1 MAVIQNALR
10 RKAMATLRAGLV
22 IRRPTPAAVLAAIER
37 AEAGGLDAVW
47 STVGGVAPD
56 AVTLFA
62 AAAVR
67 TARITLG
74 TSIVPTYPRH
84 PAALASQALAIA
96 GLAPGRFR
104 LGIGP
109 SHRPV
114 IEGGFGIPMGTPL
127 DHLREYLT
135 VLRDLLWNGRTDV
148 AGTYY
153 TVRLALPPSLT
164 PPQTPLLI
172 SALRANA
179 FRLTG
184 EIADGAISWVCPV
197 PYLVGTALPA
207 MRAGAEA
214 AHRSV
219 PPLVGHVPVA
229 MSADRPAVHAAAR
242 SQLGM
247 YGRLPFYARMFAD
260 AGFPVGSDGVMPDA
274 LLDSLVVAGTPA
286 TVRARLEEIQAAG
299 VNELIVTHIPI
310 ADEDA
315 EEAAL
320 ISVLAENA

>member
-1 MAVIQNALR
+1 
-10 RKAMATLRAGLV
+10 MATLRAGLV
-22 IRRPTPAAVLAAIER
+22 IAKPNPAAALAAIER

-67 TARITLG
+67 TTRITLG

-84 PAALASQALAIA
+84 PAVLAAQALAIT

-135 VLRDLLWNGRTDV
+135 VLRDLLWDGRTDF

-153 TVRLALPPSLT
+153 TVRLALPPTITL
-164 PPQTPLLI
+164 PRTPLLI

-179 FRLTG
+179 FRLAG

-207 MRAGAEA
+207 MRAGADA
-214 AHRSV
+214 ANRPV

-229 MSADRPAVHAAAR
+229 MHTDQHAVRAAAR
-242 SQLGM
+242 ARLAM

-260 AGFPVGSDGVMPDA
+260 AGFPVGSDGAMSDA
-274 LLDSLVVAGTPA
+274 LLDSLVVAGTPE
-286 TVRARLEEIQAAG
+286 TVRARLEAIQAAG
-299 VNELIVTHIPI
+299 VDELIVTHVSV
-310 ADEDA
+310 ADDDA

-320 ISVLAENA
+320 IGVLA

>member
-1 MAVIQNALR
+1 
-10 RKAMATLRAGLV
+10 MATLRAGLV
-22 IRRPTPAAVLAAIER
+22 IRRPNPAATLAAIER
-37 AEAGGLDAVW
+37 AEASGLDAVW
-47 STVGGVAPD
+47 STVGGAAPD

-67 TARITLG
+67 TTRITLG

-109 SHRPV
+109 SHRPT
-114 IEGGFGIPMGTPL
+114 IEGAFGIPMGTPL

-135 VLRDLLWNGRTDV
+135 VLRDLLWDGRTDF

-153 TVRLALPPSLT
+153 TVRLALPPTIT

-179 FRLTG
+179 FRLAG
-184 EIADGAISWVCPV
+184 EIADGAISWVCPI

-207 MRAGAEA
+207 MQAGAEA
-214 AHRSV
+214 ANRPV

-229 MSADRPAVHAAAR
+229 MSTDQQAVRAAAR
-242 SQLGM
+242 AQLGM

-260 AGFPVGSDGVMPDA
+260 AGFPVGSDGAMPDA
-274 LLDSLVVAGTPA
+274 LLDSLVVAGTPE
-286 TVRARLEEIQAAG
+286 TVRARLEAIQAAG
-299 VNELIVTHIPI
+299 IDELIVTHIPI
-310 ADEDA
+310 ADGDA

-320 ISVLAENA
+320 NSILK

>member
-1 MAVIQNALR
+1 
-10 RKAMATLRAGLV
+10 MATLRAGLV
-22 IRRPTPAAVLAAIER
+22 IRRPDPAATLAAIER

-67 TARITLG
+67 TTRITLG

-109 SHRPV
+109 SHRPT
-114 IEGGFGIPMGTPL
+114 IEGAFGLPMNKPL

-135 VLRDLLWNGRTDV
+135 VLRDLLWDGKTDF

-153 TVRLALPPSLT
+153 TVHLAT
-164 PPQTPLLI
+164 PPGIAPPRTPLLI
-172 SALRANA
+172 SALRSNA
-179 FRLTG
+179 FRLAG
-184 EIADGAISWVCPV
+184 ELTDGAISWVCPV
-197 PYLVGTALPA
+197 PYLIGTALPA
-207 MRAGAEA
+207 MRAGADA
-214 AHRSV
+214 AGRPV

-229 MSADRPAVHAAAR
+229 MHTDRRAVREAAR
-242 SQLGM
+242 GQLAL
-247 YGRLPFYARMFAD
+247 YGRLPFYAGMFAD
-260 AGFPVGSDGVMPDA
+260 AGFPVGSDGTMPDA
-274 LLDSLVVAGTPA
+274 LLDSLVVAGTPDV
-286 TVRARLEEIQAAG
+286 VRARLEAIQAAG
-299 VNELIVTHIPI
+299 VDELIVTHIPVM
-310 ADEDA
+310 EGNA

-320 ISVLAENA
+320 IGVMK

>member
-1 MAVIQNALR
+1 
-10 RKAMATLRAGLV
+10 MATLRAGLV
-22 IRRPTPAAVLAAIER
+22 IRRPDPAATLAAIER
-37 AEAGGLDAVW
+37 AEAGGLAAVW

-67 TARITLG
+67 TARIALG

-84 PAALASQALAIA
+84 PAALAAQALAVA
-96 GLAPGRFR
+96 ELAPGRFR

-109 SHRPV
+109 SHRPT
-114 IEGGFGIPMGTPL
+114 IEGAFGLPMGTPL

-135 VLRDLLWNGRTDV
+135 VLRDLLWDGRTDF

-153 TVRLALPPSLT
+153 NVRLALPPT
-164 PPQTPLLI
+164 IAPPRTPLLI
-172 SALRANA
+172 SALRSNA
-179 FRLTG
+179 FRLAG

-207 MRAGAEA
+207 MRAGAA
-214 AHRSV
+214 AANRPA
-219 PPLVGHVPVA
+219 PPLIGHVPVA
-229 MSADRPAVHAAAR
+229 MHTDRRAVREAAR
-242 SQLGM
+242 AQLGL

-260 AGFPVGSDGVMPDA
+260 AGFAVGGDGAMPDA
-274 LLDSLVVAGTPA
+274 LLDTLVVAGTPE
-286 TVRARLEEIQAAG
+286 TVCARLEAIQAAG
-299 VNELIVTHIPI
+299 VDELIVSHIPV
-310 ADEDA
+310 ADGDA

-320 ISVLAENA
+320 IAVLA